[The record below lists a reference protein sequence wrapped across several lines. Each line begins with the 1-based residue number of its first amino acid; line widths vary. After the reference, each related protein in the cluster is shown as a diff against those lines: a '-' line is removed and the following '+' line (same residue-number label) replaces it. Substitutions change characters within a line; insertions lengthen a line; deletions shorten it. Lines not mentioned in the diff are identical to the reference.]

1 MPVQGRRSGGKAER
15 GVSPTEEL
23 FPRRMVRWGAGSA
36 RREREVMPAGCC
48 GCGDPP
54 ANPLGRRWL
63 ALRPCGA
70 GSAPSGPGGSGS
82 HRSRGSL
89 GSPRDQLRACPAPPR
104 PSRLRRA
111 RGLSCGLARGSC
123 PRVPSG
129 PLPTCPRA
137 LPLTSWKHPLP
148 LPPPR
153 RPGRRAPAAAA
164 APGGG
169 GAGAAQAPPVGR
181 RGRQSSAAVP
191 PPVPLVGVPC
201 QQERALG
208 RTGPVCWLSLLSGSF
223 LPRSCLR
230 GAAARGPWRG
240 RPASRRCGAQ
250 VGVRRRDAMGRDG
263 TSWRER
269 CGRAGAPRDG
279 TGRGGPGSGSRRTRH
294 TRKVS
299 LWRSASAFHARLA
312 ARAPTAAGRGAG
324 GRTGGCCRGSA
335 YPAEPLQPPPA
346 ALGVSGRAVTAPRG
360 CSGATAKLDTF
371 RAPGRC
377 CWGVYF
383 LAGALH
389 VAPSRSEFPVS
400 RDAPGTAAPGMGWSS
415 SPRGCGLWGIARQ
428 PAGCEIPGTSVIL
441 GVFAKPSISAQS
453 VALCAHVKHRR
464 KKSHHYDY
472 YYYFLPLP

>member
-1 MPVQGRRSGGKAER
+1 
-15 GVSPTEEL
+15 
-23 FPRRMVRWGAGSA
+23 
-36 RREREVMPAGCC
+36 MPAGCC

-208 RTGPVCWLSLLSGSF
+208 RTGPVCWLSLLPGSF

-279 TGRGGPGSGSRRTRH
+279 TGRAGERQPANSAHEKSVALALSKRLSRPAGSEGAHGCRPGRGRADRRLLPGQRLSRRAPPASSRRPRGLRPRCHSPTR
-294 TRKVS
+294 
-299 LWRSASAFHARLA
+299 LFRSDSQVRHLPCSGTVLLRGLFPCWC
-312 ARAPTAAGRGAG
+312 APCGTEPERIPGEP
-324 GRTGGCCRGSA
+324 GRTGHRCPGDGLEQLSPR
-335 YPAEPLQPPPA
+335 LR
-346 ALGVSGRAVTAPRG
+346 ALGDRQA
-360 CSGATAKLDTF
+360 
-371 RAPGRC
+371 
-377 CWGVYF
+377 
-383 LAGALH
+383 AGWL
-389 VAPSRSEFPVS
+389 
-400 RDAPGTAAPGMGWSS
+400 
-415 SPRGCGLWGIARQ
+415 
-428 PAGCEIPGTSVIL
+428 
-441 GVFAKPSISAQS
+441 
-453 VALCAHVKHRR
+453 
-464 KKSHHYDY
+464 
-472 YYYFLPLP
+472 